1 MSKENRIFKFDVHL
15 IDFTVQIIRIAE
27 FLRKTNELHDSKFL
41 VRYCPPDS
49 PPCGRVHSF
58 DIHCR
63 SKSN

>member
-1 MSKENRIFKFDVHL
+1 MSKENIIIIFEVHL

-49 PPCGRVHSF
+49 PPCGRVPSF
-58 DIHCR
+58 DI
-63 SKSN
+63 